1 MDPDT
6 IILNVALGQP
16 EMEVEQVKH
25 NAVVFILNELRTIL
39 LIMLAAL
46 ARCLTLEHVSG
57 PIRVLGVFRILRK

>member
-1 MDPDT
+1 MDPDS
-6 IILNVALGQP
+6 IILSVALGRP

-46 ARCLTLEHVSG
+46 ARCLISEHVNKTNK
-57 PIRVLGVFRILRK
+57 VFTVRLI

>member
-1 MDPDT
+1 MDPDS

-46 ARCLTLEHVSG
+46 ARCLTLELVNG
-57 PIRVLGVFRILRK
+57 PIRVL